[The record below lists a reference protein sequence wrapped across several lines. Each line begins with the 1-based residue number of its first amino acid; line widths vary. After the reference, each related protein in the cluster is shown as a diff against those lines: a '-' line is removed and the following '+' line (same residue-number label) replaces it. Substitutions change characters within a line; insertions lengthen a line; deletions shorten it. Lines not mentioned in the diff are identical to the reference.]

1 MCQEQKYNRRRWGQG
16 GEHSTQP
23 STVRGRHHPERPFR
37 MTWVCVGRK
46 VRKSKVK
53 EIDFLLVPKLEEGM
67 RRKVKVVAG
76 TTHRAEGEQGFLVP
90 PHPTPS
96 APPSDSVCPPHVQL
110 TRSKAQTWLVGLLV
124 VVQLLSLI

>member
-1 MCQEQKYNRRRWGQG
+1 M
-16 GEHSTQP
+16 
-23 STVRGRHHPERPFR
+23 
-37 MTWVCVGRK
+37 
-46 VRKSKVK
+46 K

-96 APPSDSVCPPHVQL
+96 APPSDSGVSP
-110 TRSKAQTWLVGLLV
+110 TRAADQEQSSDMAGEPAGCCSVAQSYLILCDPMDCNLPGSSAHGVLQARILEQV
-124 VVQLLSLI
+124 VTSFSRGAS

>member
-1 MCQEQKYNRRRWGQG
+1 M
-16 GEHSTQP
+16 
-23 STVRGRHHPERPFR
+23 
-37 MTWVCVGRK
+37 
-46 VRKSKVK
+46 K